1 MLRGMGFKMRGERN
15 ILKIMYKHSNFPN
28 MNINSPFYDLN
39 KMAYCTVPSLL
50 FLWKSITTYR
60 EKSSSAPVIT
70 ECSTVGL
77 FSFCLKQPMTLH
89 ASRIWTTLWCFTNE
103 TYQAINFSSLLRAP
117 FCYFNTYVLPRRAF
131 VSLIMFVSYV
141 FVKP

>member
-1 MLRGMGFKMRGERN
+1 MLRGMGFKMRGKRN
-15 ILKIMYKHSNFPN
+15 ILKIMCKHSNFSN

-39 KMAYCTVPSLL
+39 KMAYCTELSLL

-70 ECSTVGL
+70 ECSTVSR

-89 ASRIWTTLWCFTNE
+89 ASRIWTTLWLFTNG
-103 TYQAINFSSLLRAP
+103 TYQAISFSSLLRAP
-117 FCYFNTYVLPRRAF
+117 FCYFNMYFLEGH
-131 VSLIMFVSYV
+131 L
-141 FVKP
+141 